1 MGAPVGNQNAA
12 KAKLW
17 NAAIQRAI
25 ERLGSGKEL
34 DPNDDRSDFVK
45 GLDRMADEFVKR
57 QDDGLPFFKEL
68 GDRLDGKPAQAITG
82 ADGGPL
88 QVEKITFEI
97 VKP

>member
-1 MGAPVGNQNAA
+1 MAERGGQPGNQNATKNKVWRDA
-12 KAKLW
+12 LD
-17 NAAIQRAI
+17 RAI
-25 ERLGSGKEL
+25 
-34 DPNDDRSDFVK
+34 
-45 GLDRMADEFVKR
+45 A
-57 QDDGLPFFKEL
+57 QDDGKRLRAAAEKLLDLAEAGESWAVKEL